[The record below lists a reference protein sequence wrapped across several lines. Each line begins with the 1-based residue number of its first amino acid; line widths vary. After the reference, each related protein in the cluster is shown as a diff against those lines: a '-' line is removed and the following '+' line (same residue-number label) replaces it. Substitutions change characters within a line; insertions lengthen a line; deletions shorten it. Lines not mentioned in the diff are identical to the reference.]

1 MHIYTYIHIHIY
13 YIYVKVLQPEVLV
26 FGALK
31 LESFFYFFSSLRK
44 VLVFNF
50 KPAINISK
58 L

>member
-1 MHIYTYIHIHIY
+1 MHIHIY